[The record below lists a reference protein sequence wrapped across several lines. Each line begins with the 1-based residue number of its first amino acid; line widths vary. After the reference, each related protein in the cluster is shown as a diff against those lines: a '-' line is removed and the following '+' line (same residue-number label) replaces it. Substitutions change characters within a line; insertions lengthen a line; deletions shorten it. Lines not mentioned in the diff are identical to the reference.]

1 MGRRG
6 TKGRPSA
13 DDPAS
18 LDSDPGCGRS
28 LLCRLCGSADHRIC
42 ILHGGDLETGKTAGE
57 AVSFVWTVGASAIF
71 LLSVEQCPGG
81 AGLEWLWGGPRV
93 AVPEPVPDSGL
104 FYPVCVKIPGIS
116 GDRTGAGQIHVEYES
131 AISGGRYLC
140 GGGVSSG
147 AVPAVFQEAV

>member
-1 MGRRG
+1 MGQRG

-28 LLCRLCGSADHRIC
+28 LLCRLCGSADRRIC

-104 FYPVCVKIPGIS
+104 FYPVCVKIPGVS
-116 GDRTGAGQIHVEYES
+116 GD
-131 AISGGRYLC
+131 
-140 GGGVSSG
+140 
-147 AVPAVFQEAV
+147 